1 MNRLL
6 VLILCATLY
15 IVAGA
20 QTATKSTI
28 TINRVEVLDGSLYG
42 NGNPSSTVISELGL
56 TQKSFRGIY
65 SYWTFPSALVS
76 SLSNLDGSS
85 TSLLRSLPLDI
96 SVTNKGQEITF
107 EVKNNSHY
115 WISID
120 PSSTN
125 YNISYFVG
133 EDVVPYSG
141 VDFDKT
147 LGTLF
152 NYERGEYD
160 LIILPPRAKA
170 SWSMFRIDGMQ
181 KGYDII
187 SSCIKNGSRM
197 DCEFPIFIYS
207 TDPITSELSSLRNKQ
222 TYQYAQYTP
231 TQARLSYHGAYYKEG
246 EAFHVHNDYIDK
258 FKPTYNYTMEQ
269 ARLKLVCEINK
280 SSAVT
285 TKKNKFGLEVY
296 AK

>member
-1 MNRLL
+1 MKKFFSILL
-6 VLILCATLY
+6 AFLVFTNTALT
-15 IVAGA
+15 
-20 QTATKSTI
+20 QTSSIK
-28 TINRVEVLDGSLYG
+28 INRIEVQDGSPYG
-42 NGNPSSTVISELGL
+42 SGTPSNNVISQFGL
-56 TQKSFRGIY
+56 TQKSFRGLY
-65 SYWTFPSALVS
+65 SYWGLPSS
-76 SLSNLDGSS
+76 SISSISNLDGST

-107 EVKNNSHY
+107 EVKNNSQY
-115 WISID
+115 WIGID

-133 EDVVPYSG
+133 DDMIPYSG
-141 VDFDKT
+141 SDFDKT

-170 SWSMFRIDGMQ
+170 SWAMFRIDGMQ

-197 DCEFPIFIYS
+197 DFEFPIFIYS
-207 TDPITSELSSLRNKQ
+207 TDPITSELSSLHNKQ
-222 TYQYAQYTP
+222 AYQYSQYTP
-231 TQARLSYHGAYYKEG
+231 TQARLSYRGGYYKEG
-246 EAFHVHNDYIDK
+246 ESFHIHNDYIDK
-258 FKPTYNYTMEQ
+258 FKPTYSYTMEP
-269 ARLKLVCEINK
+269 ARLKFVCDINK